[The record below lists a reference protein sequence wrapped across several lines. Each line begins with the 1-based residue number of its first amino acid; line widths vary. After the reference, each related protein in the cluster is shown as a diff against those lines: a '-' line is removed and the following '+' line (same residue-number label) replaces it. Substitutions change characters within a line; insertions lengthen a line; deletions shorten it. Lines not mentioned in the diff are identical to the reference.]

1 MKKLKLVSLAIAM
14 ASAAPTF
21 AGGLLTNTNQHVA
34 FNRMMSREASIGI
47 DGVYYNPA
55 GVVFMGEGHHLAINW
70 QLAYQTRSIENDYA
84 LFKNNVNNP
93 ITPRTFKGKAF
104 APVIPSFQ
112 YAYNKGRWSLQAS
125 FALTG
130 GGGKCTFDNGLG
142 SFEKIV
148 AETAMAACGLAR
160 TVDNVLGN
168 TLIQQGMLPAGQNME
183 MFTSDQAFGKTGK
196 YSYNSYMHGR
206 QYYYGLSVGAAYKF
220 SDNFS
225 AFAGV
230 RGVYAS
236 TNYYGYVEN
245 IKVGNMPLYK
255 VLDPNKENAANIELS
270 CDQSGIGFTPI
281 IGVDFKTGK
290 WNFSAK
296 YEFKT
301 RIRLKNKSVNQAP
314 SISALPDNLSRQMVG
329 TLTQVFTNK
338 GMTPEK
344 AQAVATNTT
353 QAVLTN
359 GDVLKTMAGLKTQ
372 FDTELEEA
380 IGEYEDGKKIAGDI
394 PAYLALGVGYSP
406 VNAVRVNVGFH
417 WFDDKHATSYNNR
430 QEKLKRGTLEYNA
443 GVEVDI
449 NKKITL
455 STGWQNTNYGLPD
468 ENLDTPASKRYMDDK
483 SFVVSSNSV
492 AFGGVYHINKKMDL
506 NVAYFHT
513 FYQHKKTSENVQ
525 LTAQKS
531 FNYNSDY
538 TRNNNVFAVGLDI
551 NF

>member
-14 ASAAPTF
+14 ASATPSF

-55 GVVFMGEGHHLAINW
+55 GVVFMGEGKHLSINW

-84 LFKNNVNNP
+84 LFTNNVSNP
-93 ITPRTFKGKAF
+93 TTPREFKGKAF

-112 YAYNKGRWSLQAS
+112 YAYNKGRWSLQAG

-148 AETAMAACGLAR
+148 AETAIAACQLAGA
-160 TVDNVLGN
+160 VDQVASQYGV
-168 TLIQQGMLPAGQNME
+168 PAV
-183 MFTSDQAFGKTGK
+183 FSRDKYFGKEGK

-206 QYYYGLSVGAAYKF
+206 QYYYGLSVGAAYKI
-220 SDNFS
+220 NEHLS
-225 AFAGV
+225 AYAGV

-236 TNYYGYVEN
+236 TNYYGYVED
-245 IKVGNMPLYK
+245 IKVGNMPLYM
-255 VLDPNKENAANIELS
+255 VLDPTKEKAANIELS
-270 CDQSGIGFTPI
+270 CDQSGLGFTPMLGI
-281 IGVDFKTGK
+281 DFKTGK
-290 WNFSAK
+290 WNFAAK

-301 RIRLKNKSVNQAP
+301 RIRLKNKSVNQTP
-314 SISALPDNLSRQMVG
+314 SIGNLPNNLRNAYIAGGV
-329 TLTQVFTNK
+329 
-338 GMTPEK
+338 PE
-344 AQAVATNTT
+344 QAADAILSNPVIQGAMG
-353 QAVLTN
+353 Q
-359 GDVLKTMAGLKTQ
+359 LKTQ
-372 FDTELEEA
+372 FDSKLEGA

-394 PAYLALGVGYSP
+394 PAYLAVGVGYSP
-406 VNAVRVNVGFH
+406 VDAVRVNVGFH
-417 WFDDKHATSYNNR
+417 WFDDKNATSYKNR
-430 QEKLKRGTLEYNA
+430 NKELDRGTLEYNA
-443 GVEVDI
+443 GIEVDV

-455 STGWQNTNYGLPD
+455 STGWQNTNYGLSD
-468 ENLDTPASKRYMDDK
+468 EYMDDK
-483 SFVVSSNSV
+483 SFVVSSNSAAV
-492 AFGGVYHINKKMDL
+492 GGVYHINKKMDL

-513 FYQHKKTSENVQ
+513 FYQHKKTSEKVQ

>member
-1 MKKLKLVSLAIAM
+1 MLPLRTFLFKIIKMKKLKLVSLAIAM
-14 ASAAPTF
+14 ASATPSF

-55 GVVFMGEGHHLAINW
+55 GVVFMGEGKHLAINW

-84 LFKNNVNNP
+84 LFTNNVNNP
-93 ITPRTFKGKAF
+93 TTPREFKGKAF

-112 YAYNKGRWSLQAS
+112 YAYNKGRWSLQAG

-148 AETAMAACGLAR
+148 AETAIAACQLAGA
-160 TVDNVLGN
+160 VDQVASQYGV
-168 TLIQQGMLPAGQNME
+168 PAV
-183 MFTSDQAFGKTGK
+183 FSSDKYFGKEGK

-206 QYYYGLSVGAAYKF
+206 QYYYGLSIGAAYKI
-220 SDNFS
+220 NEHLS
-225 AFAGV
+225 AYAGV

-236 TNYYGYVEN
+236 TNYYGYVED
-245 IKVGNMPLYK
+245 IKVGNMPLYM
-255 VLDPNKENAANIELS
+255 VLDPTKEKAANIELS
-270 CDQSGIGFTPI
+270 CDQSGLGFTPMLGI
-281 IGVDFKTGK
+281 DFKTGK
-290 WNFSAK
+290 WNFAAK

-301 RIRLKNKSVNQAP
+301 RIRLKNKSVNQTP
-314 SISALPDNLSRQMVG
+314 SIGNLPDNLRNAYIAGGV
-329 TLTQVFTNK
+329 
-338 GMTPEK
+338 PE
-344 AQAVATNTT
+344 QAANAILSNPVIQGAMG
-353 QAVLTN
+353 Q
-359 GDVLKTMAGLKTQ
+359 LKTQ
-372 FDTELEEA
+372 FDSKLEGA

-394 PAYLALGVGYSP
+394 PAYLAVGVGYSP
-406 VNAVRVNVGFH
+406 VDAVRVNVGFH

-443 GVEVDI
+443 GVEVDV

-468 ENLDTPASKRYMDDK
+468 ENLDTPTSKRYMDDK
-483 SFVVSSNSV
+483 SFVVSSNS
-492 AFGGVYHINKKMDL
+492 AAIGGVYHINKKMDL

-525 LTAQKS
+525 LTAQKNFS
-531 FNYNSDY
+531 YNSDY

>member
-1 MKKLKLVSLAIAM
+1 MLPLRTFLFKIIKMKKLKLVSLAIAM
-14 ASAAPTF
+14 ASATPSF

-55 GVVFMGEGHHLAINW
+55 GVVFMGEGKHLAINW

-84 LFKNNVNNP
+84 LFTNNVNNP
-93 ITPRTFKGKAF
+93 TTPREFKGKAF

-112 YAYNKGRWSLQAS
+112 YAYNKGRWSLQAG

-148 AETAMAACGLAR
+148 AETAIAACQLAGA
-160 TVDNVLGN
+160 VDQVASQYGV
-168 TLIQQGMLPAGQNME
+168 PAV
-183 MFTSDQAFGKTGK
+183 FSSDKYFGKEGK

-206 QYYYGLSVGAAYKF
+206 QYYYGLSLGAAYKI
-220 SDNFS
+220 NEHLS
-225 AFAGV
+225 AYAGV

-236 TNYYGYVEN
+236 TNYYGYVED
-245 IKVGNMPLYK
+245 IKVGNMPLYM
-255 VLDPNKENAANIELS
+255 VLDPTKEKAANIELS
-270 CDQSGIGFTPI
+270 CDQSGLGFTPMLGI
-281 IGVDFKTGK
+281 DFKTGR
-290 WNFSAK
+290 WNFAAK

-314 SISALPDNLSRQMVG
+314 SIGNLPDNLRNAYIAGGV
-329 TLTQVFTNK
+329 
-338 GMTPEK
+338 PE
-344 AQAVATNTT
+344 QAANAILSNPVIQGAMG
-353 QAVLTN
+353 Q
-359 GDVLKTMAGLKTQ
+359 LKTQ
-372 FDTELEEA
+372 FDSKLEGA

-406 VNAVRVNVGFH
+406 VNTIRVNVGFH

-443 GVEVDI
+443 GVEVDV

-468 ENLDTPASKRYMDDK
+468 ENLDTPTSKRYMDDK
-483 SFVVSSNSV
+483 SFVVSSNS
-492 AFGGVYHINKKMDL
+492 AAIGGVYHINKKMDL

>member
-1 MKKLKLVSLAIAM
+1 MRTFLFNIIKMKKLKLVSLAIAM
-14 ASAAPTF
+14 ACATPSL

-55 GVVFMGEGHHLAINW
+55 GVVFMGEGKHLAINW

-84 LFKNNVNNP
+84 LFTNNVNNP

-112 YAYNKGRWSLQAS
+112 YAYNKGRWSLQAG

-148 AETAMAACGLAR
+148 AETAIAACQLAGA
-160 TVDNVLGN
+160 VDQVASQYGV
-168 TLIQQGMLPAGQNME
+168 PAV
-183 MFTSDQAFGKTGK
+183 FSRDKYFGKEGK

-206 QYYYGLSVGAAYKF
+206 QYYYGLSIGAAYKIN
-220 SDNFS
+220 DHLS
-225 AFAGV
+225 AYAGV
-230 RGVYAS
+230 RGVYAL
-236 TNYYGYVEN
+236 TNYYGYVED
-245 IKVGNMPLYK
+245 IKVGNMPLYM
-255 VLDPNKENAANIELS
+255 VLDPTKEKAANIELS
-270 CDQSGIGFTPI
+270 CDQSGLGFTPMLGI
-281 IGVDFKTGK
+281 DFKTGK
-290 WNFSAK
+290 WNFAAK

-301 RIRLKNKSVNQAP
+301 RMRLKNKSVNQTP
-314 SISALPDNLSRQMVG
+314 SIGNLPDNLRNAYIAGGV
-329 TLTQVFTNK
+329 
-338 GMTPEK
+338 PE
-344 AQAVATNTT
+344 QAADAILANSAI
-353 QAVLTN
+353 QGAM
-359 GDVLKTMAGLKTQ
+359 GQLKTQ
-372 FDTELEEA
+372 FDSKLEGA

-394 PAYLALGVGYSP
+394 PAYLAVGVGYSP
-406 VNAVRVNVGFH
+406 VDAVRVNVGFH
-417 WFDDKHATSYNNR
+417 WFDDKNATSYKNR
-430 QEKLKRGTLEYNA
+430 NKELDRGTLEYNA
-443 GVEVDI
+443 GVEVDV

-483 SFVVSSNSV
+483 SFVVGSNSV

-513 FYQHKKTSENVQ
+513 FYQHKKTSEKVQ